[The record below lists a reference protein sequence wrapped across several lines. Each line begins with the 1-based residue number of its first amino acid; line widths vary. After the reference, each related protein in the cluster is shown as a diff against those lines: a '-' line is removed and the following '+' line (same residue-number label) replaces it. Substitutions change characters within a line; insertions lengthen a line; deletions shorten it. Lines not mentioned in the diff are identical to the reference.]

1 MNNLWVNDL
10 INQTIEKGWCTGF
23 FCTTCGARDLKG
35 NLRRYLDRALGKV
48 RFGFPL
54 SFTTDDADVILE
66 QLENLN
72 KTDFSENYDAEFIIM
87 SLLYISWQTSPCDG
101 TTARMSKKLDGTY
114 AGEILSKM
122 INLTKK
128 SMTNEDYKTL
138 VSANSSM
145 VSGIPNT
152 ATTMANQMN
161 INSGNQPGLDIS
173 NLDFV
178 KKAKT
183 VLDASNKVNK
193 NVLN

>member
-1 MNNLWVNDL
+1 MNNFWMNDL
-10 INQTIEKGWCTGF
+10 IKEAIEKGWCTGF

-35 NLRRYLDRALGKV
+35 NLRRYLNSTLGKV

-122 INLTKK
+122 ITH
-128 SMTNEDYKTL
+128 YAR
-138 VSANSSM
+138 VSAERLDYERRQSPEYVAKMRAEKKARKQELHQERMRLQKIRSKEFQASNSS
-145 VSGIPNT
+145 
-152 ATTMANQMN
+152 
-161 INSGNQPGLDIS
+161 S
-173 NLDFV
+173 N
-178 KKAKT
+178 
-183 VLDASNKVNK
+183 
-193 NVLN
+193 

>member
-1 MNNLWVNDL
+1 MNNFWMNDL
-10 INQTIEKGWCTGF
+10 IKQAIEKGWCTGF

-87 SLLYISWQTSPCDG
+87 SLLYISWQTSPCDE
-101 TTARMSKKLDGTY
+101 TMARMSKKLDGTY

-122 INLTKK
+122 ITH
-128 SMTNEDYKTL
+128 YAR
-138 VSANSSM
+138 VSAER
-145 VSGIPNT
+145 
-152 ATTMANQMN
+152 
-161 INSGNQPGLDIS
+161 LDYERRQS
-173 NLDFV
+173 PEYV
-178 KKAKT
+178 AKMRAEKKARKQELHQERMRLQKIRSEEFHSANL
-183 VLDASNKVNK
+183 VRS
-193 NVLN
+193 

>member
-1 MNNLWVNDL
+1 MKNFWMNDL
-10 INQTIEKGWCTGF
+10 IKQAIEKGWCTGF

-122 INLTKK
+122 ITH
-128 SMTNEDYKTL
+128 YAR
-138 VSANSSM
+138 VSAERLDYERRQSPEYVAKMRAEKKARKQELHQERMRLQKIRSEEFQASNSSNFN
-145 VSGIPNT
+145 PR
-152 ATTMANQMN
+152 A
-161 INSGNQPGLDIS
+161 
-173 NLDFV
+173 
-178 KKAKT
+178 
-183 VLDASNKVNK
+183 
-193 NVLN
+193 